1 MANEA
6 DEGVMDEVVEPVEA
20 GEVVGDGVENAA
32 PQAAEPVEQEPDEV
46 VIAIDGVAPTP
57 SEDDEPNATN
67 FRRIRTAY
75 REKSR
80 ELTDAK
86 HQIEELKTKIA
97 APNPPSVN
105 VQTDLAGQKPTLA
118 DCDYDQDEYAA
129 KVEKWVSRK
138 REAEEAEQAKQAE
151 ARKAQA
157 AWQAKLDQYSKAK
170 RELRVRDFEDAES
183 AVEDILS
190 VTQRGIIIH
199 GAKEAAAGIIY
210 ALGKSPAKARELAA
224 ITDPVEFAFEI
235 ADLKKRLTVTPKKAA
250 PPPEKTVRGS
260 APSTGAVDQT
270 LERLRSDAM
279 RTGDL
284 TKVHQYQRAQ
294 RAKAA

>member
-6 DEGVMDEVVEPVEA
+6 DENVIDEA
-20 GEVVGDGVENAA
+20 GESAEVAKVVETGGEEPQESTAA
-32 PQAAEPVEQEPDEV
+32 AVEQEPDEV
-46 VIAIDGVAPTP
+46 VIAIDGVAPTQ

-67 FRRIRTAY
+67 FRKIRNAY

-86 HQIEELKTKIA
+86 HQIEELRTKISVP
-97 APNPPSVN
+97 APPAVN

-118 DCDYDQDEYAA
+118 DCDYDADEYAT
-129 KVEKWVSRK
+129 KIEKWVARK
-138 REAEEAEQAKQAE
+138 REAEEAEHAKQAE
-151 ARKAQA
+151 VRKAQA
-157 AWQAKLDQYSKAK
+157 AWQDKLDRYGKAK

-183 AVEDILS
+183 TVEDILS

-235 ADLKKRLTVTPKKAA
+235 ADLKKRLTVTTKKAP

-270 LERLRSDAM
+270 LERLRAEAM
-279 RTGDL
+279 KTGDL
-284 TKVHQYQRAQ
+284 TKVRQYQRSQ